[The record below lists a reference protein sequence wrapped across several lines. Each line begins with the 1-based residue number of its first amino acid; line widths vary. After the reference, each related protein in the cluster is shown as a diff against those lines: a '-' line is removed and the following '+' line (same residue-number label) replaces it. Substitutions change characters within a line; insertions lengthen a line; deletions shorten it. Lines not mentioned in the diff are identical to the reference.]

1 MVIII
6 LKNFNI
12 VCSMLA
18 LGIGMVFVL
27 TSFLHLYYNWYVDFN
42 LKNTEYA
49 YTTLIDS
56 KGAEYKAYIQ
66 SLANN
71 KGYSGKTITFYD
83 VNSESNVTLE
93 SDDFLVT
100 GHIGKDGKVYESHD

>member
-1 MVIII
+1 M
-6 LKNFNI
+6 LKKFSI
-12 VCSMLA
+12 VCSIMA
-18 LGIGMVFVL
+18 LGVALAFVFS
-27 TSFLHLYYNWYVDFN
+27 SFSHLYYNWYVDFS

-56 KGAEYKAYIQ
+56 KGAEYKMDIQ

-71 KGYSGKTITFYD
+71 IDYSGKTITFYD

-93 SDDFLVT
+93 ADDFLIT
-100 GHIGKDGKVYESHD
+100 GHIGKDGEVYANK